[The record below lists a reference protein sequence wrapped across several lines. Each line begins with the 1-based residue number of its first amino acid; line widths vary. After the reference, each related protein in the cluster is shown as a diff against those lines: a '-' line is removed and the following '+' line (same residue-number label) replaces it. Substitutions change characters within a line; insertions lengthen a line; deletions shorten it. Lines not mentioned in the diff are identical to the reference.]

1 MSKKTVK
8 SGKVQANIQS
18 DFDDSILEL
27 VRKAMPEGIEVFE
40 MTLRQIEKE
49 AKNNWIVRQP
59 VKPVRDAD
67 GNIKV
72 TKEGKP
78 RIRKQSPSKRSIDK
92 FRINAKITAK
102 NEVEV
107 FLENYSQYAWAIKP
121 SIDSKGERGKELFL
135 VQGLRIAN
143 ELLVKPMRRNANK
156 VVKKYTDAIMKLQ
169 K

>member
-8 SGKVQANIQS
+8 AGKVQANIQS

-27 VRKAMPEGIEVFE
+27 VRKAMPEGIQVFE
-40 MTLRQIEKE
+40 DTLREIEKD

-78 RIRKQSPSKRSIDK
+78 RIRKQTPSKRSIDK
-92 FRINAKITAK
+92 FRINAKITAQ

-143 ELLVKPMRRNANK
+143 ELLVKPMRQNANR
-156 VVKKYTDAIMKLQ
+156 VTKKYTDAIMKIQ